1 MKIAVVGVGAMGSV
15 YAGLLAKAGN
25 EVWAIDVSHKHIE
38 AIRAHGLRVEGAS
51 GDHTIRL
58 NATVD
63 AEKAGP
69 CDLVILATKAMQVEA
84 ACHSAKPLIGKN
96 TTVLTIQNGIGSSE
110 KVAALLG
117 EERVTVGVAG
127 GFGASIKAPGHV
139 HHNGMELIRLGE
151 MNGPVSRRVKDI
163 TAVWS
168 SAGFNAKAYDDIQQ
182 MIWEK
187 LICNVCYSGV
197 CTVSESRIGEVL
209 NDEGL
214 WQIAKGCAREAYQVA
229 TAKGIKVDIDE
240 PVSYVRAF
248 GENMPNAKPSMLL
261 DHMAGR
267 PSEIEAING
276 AIVREGANTNVPTI
290 FNEIMTA
297 LIIAKEKSDDMR

>member
-38 AIRAHGLRVEGAS
+38 AIQAHGLRVEGAS

-84 ACHSAKPLIGKN
+84 ASQSAKPLIGKN

-151 MNGPVSRRVKDI
+151 MNGPVSRRVKDV

-168 SAGFNAKAYDDIQQ
+168 SAGFNAKACDDIQQ

-229 TAKGIKVDIDE
+229 MAKGIKVDIDE

>member
-38 AIRAHGLRVEGAS
+38 AIQAHGLRVEGAS

-84 ACHSAKPLIGKN
+84 ASQSAKPLIGKN

-229 TAKGIKVDIDE
+229 MAKGIKVDIGE

-297 LIIAKEKSDDMR
+297 LIIAKEKSHDMR